1 MFKEAKEVIR
11 KRADLHMN
19 DPAIEHYRE
28 ELINLLSQNENETI
42 AFLKKCSKEE
52 ILWISEVFEEIS
64 YNLQSVEYINTLK
77 DINKKYPELKLT
89 NVINT
94 AVSYMD

>member
-1 MFKEAKEVIR
+1 MHQEVREIIR
-11 KRADLHMN
+11 KRAVLHMN
-19 DPAIEHYRE
+19 DPVIEKYRE
-28 ELINLLSQNENETI
+28 ELIHVLSQNEKDTI
-42 AFLKKCSKEE
+42 DFLKKCSKEE
-52 ILWISEVFEEIS
+52 ALWVSEVFEEIA
-64 YNLQSVEYINTLK
+64 YHLQSVEYINTLK